1 MITTVKNS
9 NTLLK
14 FIAELYP
21 QSPKTRIKKLLHNGN
36 ILCNNK
42 KVTLHSLTLS
52 AGDII
57 EIVDNDTRKPGI
69 KNSIPFPVLYE
80 DDYIIIID
88 KPAGISTS
96 SVDNSPNIQSIL
108 SEAVKINSKGK
119 IRTYVVHRL
128 DKEVSGILL
137 FAKSEQIMNL
147 LKDNWK
153 NVVKQYYALVEG
165 LPKESKGTIRSW
177 LAEDKF
183 QKMYSSNHTESAKY
197 SITHYKVEKKF
208 EKHALLDIQIET
220 GRKNQIRVHLAD
232 MGYPIVG
239 DRKYGASKDYI
250 RRIRL
255 HAYSLFLSH
264 PITGKALRITSP
276 MPKGF
281 LSLKDR
287 DERYK

>member
-1 MITTVKNS
+1 MKTTIGKS
-9 NTLLK
+9 TTLLK
-14 FIAELYP
+14 FLTELYP
-21 QSPKTRIKKLLHNGN
+21 QSPRTRIKKLMQNGN
-36 ILCNNK
+36 VQCNHK
-42 KVTLHSLTLS
+42 IVTLHSLTLL

-57 EIVDNDTRKPGI
+57 EIVDNDTGKAGSKKR
-69 KNSIPFPVLYE
+69 IPFPILYE

-108 SEAVKINSKGK
+108 SGAIKYDSKGK
-119 IRTYVVHRL
+119 ARTYVVHRL

-147 LKDNWK
+147 LKDSWK
-153 NVVKQYYALVEG
+153 NVEKHYYALVEG
-165 LPKESKGTIRSW
+165 LPEESKGTIRSW
-177 LAEDKF
+177 LAEDKS
-183 QKMYSSNHTESAKY
+183 QKMYSTKHTEGAKY
-197 SITHYKVEKKF
+197 SITHFQVIKQF
-208 EKHALLDIQIET
+208 EKHALLDVQIET
-220 GRKNQIRVHLAD
+220 GRKNQIRVHLAE
-232 MGYPIVG
+232 MGFPIVG

-255 HAYSLFLSH
+255 HAYSFFLSH
-264 PITGKALRITSP
+264 PMTEKAIKIISP

-281 LSLKDR
+281 LSLKER

>member
-1 MITTVKNS
+1 MKSTIEEET
-9 NTLLK
+9 TLLK
-14 FIAELYP
+14 FLTELYP
-21 QSPKTRIKKLLHNGN
+21 QSPRTRIKKLLQSGN

-42 KVTLHSLTLS
+42 TVTLHSLTLLT
-52 AGDII
+52 GDII
-57 EIVDNDTRKPGI
+57 EIVDNDSGKARS
-69 KNSIPFPVLYE
+69 KNRIPFPVLYE
-80 DDYIIIID
+80 DDYVIIID

-108 SEAVKINSKGK
+108 SEALKNSSKGK
-119 IRTYVVHRL
+119 TRTFVVHRL

-153 NVVKQYYALVEG
+153 NFEKHYYAMVEG
-165 LPKESKGTIRSW
+165 LPREPKGTIRSW

-183 QKMYSSNHTESAKY
+183 QKMYSTYRTEGAKY
-197 SITHYKVEKKF
+197 SITHFQVVRQF
-208 EKHALLDIQIET
+208 ENHALLDVQIET
-220 GRKNQIRVHLAD
+220 GRKNQIRVHLAE

-239 DRKYGASKDYI
+239 DRKYGASKDFI

-255 HAYSLFLSH
+255 HSYSFFLSH
-264 PITGKALRITSP
+264 PVTGQALLITSSI
-276 MPKGF
+276 PKGF

-287 DERYK
+287 NERYK

>member
-1 MITTVKNS
+1 MKSTIEKET
-9 NTLLK
+9 TLLK
-14 FIAELYP
+14 FLTELYP
-21 QSPKTRIKKLLHNGN
+21 QSPRTRIKKLLQSGN
-36 ILCNNK
+36 ILCNHK
-42 KVTLHSLTLS
+42 TVTLHSLTLL

-57 EIVDNDTRKPGI
+57 EIIDNDSVKTGS
-69 KNSIPFPVLYE
+69 KNGIPFPVLYE

-96 SVDNSPNIQSIL
+96 SVDNSPNVQSIL
-108 SEAVKINSKGK
+108 SEVFKNSSKGK
-119 IRTYVVHRL
+119 TRTYVVHRL

-137 FAKSEQIMNL
+137 FAKSKQIMNL

-153 NVVKQYYALVEG
+153 KIEKHYYAMVEG
-165 LPKESKGTIRSW
+165 LPREPKGIIRSW

-183 QKMYSSNHTESAKY
+183 QKMYSTNFTEGAKY
-197 SITHYKVEKKF
+197 SITHFQTVRQF
-208 EKHALLDIQIET
+208 EKHALLDVQIET
-220 GRKNQIRVHLAD
+220 GRKNQIRVHLAE

-239 DRKYGASKDYI
+239 DRKYGASKDYL

-255 HAYSLFLSH
+255 HAYSFFLSH
-264 PITGKALRITSP
+264 PVTGKALLITSS

-281 LSLKDR
+281 LSLKDS